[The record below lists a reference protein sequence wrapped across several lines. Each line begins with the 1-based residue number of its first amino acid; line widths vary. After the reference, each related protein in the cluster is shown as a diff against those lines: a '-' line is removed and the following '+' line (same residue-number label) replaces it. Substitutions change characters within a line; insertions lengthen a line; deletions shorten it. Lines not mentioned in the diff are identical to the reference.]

1 MATILRLNKSLLGQ
15 MLDVHGPA
23 FIVNNFWEFPSI
35 WDGRRSYT
43 IWKHRNNKNVR
54 TRLIGLLNECDIFRH
69 DKKDK
74 KKSFAT
80 IPSQKSYFEP
90 NCYSY

>member
-35 WDGRRSYT
+35 WDGRHSYT

-69 DKKDK
+69 DKKVLRCVQNFFIGSVNDLAK
-74 KKSFAT
+74 PK
-80 IPSQKSYFEP
+80 
-90 NCYSY
+90 